1 MQVQVNCGDG
11 VQGKETLERWA
22 TDWLNESLSRFRGE
36 LTRVEVQL
44 SDDAK
49 GRQGPRDLR
58 CTLEARLAS
67 HQPVVASN
75 LAETMDEAIR
85 GATQKLIN
93 ALDHTFG
100 KLDRHQHRDRETIR
114 RDPDVVEQGD
124 A

>member
-11 VQGKETLERWA
+11 LKAKDTLESWTTEYLTEA
-22 TDWLNESLSRFRGE
+22 LARFRIE

-49 GRQGPRDLR
+49 GKHGGQDLH
-58 CTLEARLAS
+58 CTLEARLAA

-75 LAETMDEAIR
+75 SGDTLDEAIR
-85 GATQKLIN
+85 GATQKLIK
-93 ALDHTFG
+93 ALEHTFG

-114 RDPDVVEQGD
+114 RDPDAVEQ
-124 A
+124 AK